1 MNSPPHVKTL
11 LASLARILANRVR
24 RALGQKAWGA
34 TCVQRLDGSRDSAI
48 HTKYRISLRSSSMRE
63 PRYPLP
69 RVVLD
74 FTLQHCLRT
83 NTVSGLAKAGR
94 LVECSLTLFVPGF
107 GDIRKLCV

>member
-1 MNSPPHVKTL
+1 MGGRRFVTPG
-11 LASLARILANRVR
+11 R
-24 RALGQKAWGA
+24 RALAEGLGQLCA
-34 TCVQRLDGSRDSAI
+34 QRLDGSRDSAI
-48 HTKYRISLRSSSMRE
+48 HTKYRDFATLFIGASQISVESL
-63 PRYPLP
+63 
-69 RVVLD
+69 LD